1 MSAPEEKEKSDP
13 EYRNCFVCGQGNPR
27 GLKLE
32 LRNSGGKA
40 EADFTPDRSLEGY
53 DGVIHGGIVSALLD
67 EVMVWSAFYTTG
79 FHAVTAELSVRFVRP
94 LRVGAACRVRGS
106 IRENKGR
113 IIFTEADIQ
122 DESGTV
128 LARAEG
134 KLFSVKGTSRP
145 ERS

>member
-13 EYRNCFVCGQGNPR
+13 EYRNCFVCGKGNSR
-27 GLKLE
+27 GLQLE
-32 LRNSGGKA
+32 LRNEGGKA
-40 EADFTPDRSLEGY
+40 EASFTADRSLEGY
-53 DGVIHGGIVSALLD
+53 DGVVHGGIVSSLLD

-106 IRENKGR
+106 VSENKGR
-113 IIFTEADIQ
+113 IILTEANIEDA
-122 DESGTV
+122 SGAV

-134 KLFSVKGTSRP
+134 KLFSVKGKS
-145 ERS
+145 

>member
-1 MSAPEEKEKSDP
+1 MSINREEKNSIS
-13 EYRNCFVCGQGNPR
+13 EYRNCFVCGQGNAR

-32 LRNSGGKA
+32 LRNIGGTA

-53 DGVIHGGIVSALLD
+53 DGVVHGGIVSALLD

-94 LRVGAACRVRGS
+94 LRVGVACRVLGS
-106 IRENKGR
+106 VRENKGR
-113 IIFTEADIQ
+113 LILTEASIE
-122 DESGTV
+122 DESGAV

-134 KLFSVKGTSRP
+134 KLFSVKGKAGP
-145 ERS
+145 